1 MHPPSPLLLHIPDAV
16 FNGGEKDIRRAGCLK
31 NRKITFYLR
40 RFNNF
45 AFYMQQRRLGKR
57 RKRFM
62 QALDYHIRPAVE
74 SGTRKI
80 FPKRKVRSMGL
91 IHNQRNAMTVGNLCD
106 RSDI

>member
-1 MHPPSPLLLHIPDAV
+1 
-16 FNGGEKDIRRAGCLK
+16 
-31 NRKITFYLR
+31 
-40 RFNNF
+40 
-45 AFYMQQRRLGKR
+45 MQQRRLGKR